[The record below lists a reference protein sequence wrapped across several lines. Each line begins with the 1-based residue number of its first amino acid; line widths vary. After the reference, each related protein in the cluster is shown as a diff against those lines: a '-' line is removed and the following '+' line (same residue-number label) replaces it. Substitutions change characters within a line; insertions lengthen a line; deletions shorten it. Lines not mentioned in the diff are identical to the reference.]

1 MLTIIGWLG
10 AGLGLLAVFLAF
22 AYVRRPYWGWVIAGA
37 IGLGV
42 WWADGPGA
50 AWLFWPTAGVF
61 ALLAVIFGVR
71 PLRRGIVT
79 AAAMPLVRKILP
91 KMSDTEKAAL
101 EAGSVW
107 WDRELFSGAPQW
119 NKLVTFACR
128 GLDERERAFL
138 SNEID
143 TLCRMLDD
151 DRVTREGDL
160 PPQAWEF
167 IKRSGLMGMIIPR
180 SYGGLEFSAKMQSAV
195 IAKLSSRCV
204 TAAVTVMVPNSL
216 GPAELLLHYGTEE
229 QKKHYLPRL
238 ARGEEVPCFAL
249 TEPWAG
255 SDAASMRSFGVVCRG
270 QWQGREVLG
279 MRLTWDKRY
288 ITLAPIATVL
298 GLAFKLRD
306 PEHLLGSEE
315 ELGITC
321 ALIPTDTP
329 GVECG
334 ERHDPL
340 GVPFMNGP
348 THGAEVFVPLE
359 FIIGGPKMAGRGW
372 VMLMQCLAAG
382 RGVSLPAL
390 AAGASQL
397 STRLVGAYATVR
409 EQFGLSIGRFEG
421 IEAKLGRIAGLT
433 YAIDGARAL
442 TLGALDAGEKPAVI
456 TAIMKAYTTE
466 AMRVVVN
473 DAMDVVGGAGICRG
487 PRNVLATAYQSTPI
501 GITVE
506 GANILTRC
514 MIVFGQGAI
523 RCHPWVQD
531 ELAAAEK
538 NDLDGFDRAFWGHV
552 GLVFTNMA
560 RSIVLGATGGALAVS
575 PVTGPAAP
583 HFQALSRYSASFSF
597 AADVAMGTL
606 GASLKRKE
614 NLSGRLADA
623 LAWLYI
629 GSGVLKRFVDEGQ
642 NAGDLPAFRWAMRH
656 VEHEIERALS
666 GLIDN
671 LPSRPIAWGLRLA
684 LFPLGA
690 GAKPPSDRQTSQLAR
705 AILDDGPA
713 RMSLSSGIFVPPA
726 DAPGLGELEAA
737 LDKVMA
743 AKEAR
748 ERIKEAQR
756 RQLLPRGSPLA
767 LARQAAEK
775 NVITAGEAEAIRV
788 AEAARDSAVQV
799 DSFASEALVSAGAE
813 ASFPTA
819 R

>member
-1 MLTIIGWLG
+1 MLTLIGWLAAL
-10 AGLGLLAVFLAF
+10 AGLALVFVAF
-22 AYVRRPYWGWVIAGA
+22 AYVRRPYWGWVVAGA
-37 IGLGV
+37 IALGV
-42 WWADGPGA
+42 WWSGGPWA
-50 AWLFWPTAGVF
+50 PWLFYVVAALF
-61 ALLAVIFGVR
+61 AALALIFGLR

-79 AAAMPLVRKILP
+79 AAALPAVKKILP

-101 EAGSVW
+101 EAGSVGF
-107 WDRELFSGAPQW
+107 DRELFSGAPDW
-119 NKLVTFACR
+119 NKLVPFACR
-128 GLDERERAFL
+128 GLDERERNFL
-138 SNEID
+138 AREID
-143 TLCRMLDD
+143 ELCRLLVDD
-151 DRVTREGDL
+151 EVVRAGDL
-160 PPQAWEF
+160 PPRAWEF

-216 GPAELLLHYGTEE
+216 GPAELLLHYGTEA
-229 QKKHYLPRL
+229 QKQHYLPRL

-249 TEPWAG
+249 TEPSAG
-255 SDAASMRSFGVVCRG
+255 SDAASMRSVGVVCRG
-270 QWQGREVLG
+270 TWEGREVLG

-306 PEHLLGSEE
+306 PERLLGGEE

-321 ALIPTDTP
+321 ALIPTSTR
-329 GVECG
+329 GVEHG

-348 THGAEVFVPLE
+348 TRGVDVFVPLD
-359 FIIGGPKMAGRGW
+359 FIIGGPKQAGRGW

-397 STRLVGAYATVR
+397 STRVVGAYATVR
-409 EQFGLSIGRFEG
+409 EQFGMPIGRFEG
-421 IEAKLGRIAGLT
+421 IEARLGRIAGLT
-433 YAIDGARAL
+433 YAIDAARAL

-487 PRNVLATAYQSTPI
+487 PRNVLASAYQSTPI

-506 GANILTRC
+506 GANILTRS
-514 MIVFGQGAI
+514 MIIFGQGAI

-538 NDLDGFDRAFWGHV
+538 NDLEGFDRAFWGHV

-560 RSIVLGATGGALAVS
+560 RSLVLGACDGALAS
-575 PVTGPAAP
+575 NPVNGPAGP
-583 HFQALSRYSASFSF
+583 YFQKLARYSAAFSFS
-597 AADVAMGTL
+597 ADVAMGTL

-629 GSGVLKRFVDEGQ
+629 GSGVAKRFVDEGQ
-642 NAGDLPAFRWAMRH
+642 LERDLPAFRWAMQH
-656 VEHEIERALS
+656 ALYEIEHALV

-671 LPSRPIAWGLRLA
+671 LPLRAVAFGLKLA

-690 GAKPPSDRQTSQLAR
+690 RAKPPSDRTTSQLAR
-705 AILDDGPA
+705 AILDDGAA
-713 RMSLSSGIFVPPA
+713 RLALTPSIFVPEPHEA
-726 DAPGLGELEAA
+726 GLGFLEGT
-737 LDKVMA
+737 LDKVLESR
-743 AKEAR
+743 EAR
-748 ERIKEAQR
+748 ERIKEAQK
-756 RQLLPRGSPLA
+756 RQILPRGPAASLV
-767 LARQAAEK
+767 RQALDK
-775 NVITAGEAEAIRV
+775 SVITQREAELLRS
-788 AEAARDSAVQV
+788 AEASRDAAVQV
-799 DSFASEALVSAGAE
+799 DAFAPDKLSAVQH
-813 ASFPTA
+813 
-819 R
+819 

>member
-1 MLTIIGWLG
+1 LRPKEKSMAILISWL
-10 AGLGLLAVFLAF
+10 ATLLALFGVFLAF
-22 AYVRRPYWGWVIAGA
+22 AYVRRPYWGWVVAGA
-37 IGLGV
+37 IGLVVAWAGAWSV
-42 WWADGPGA
+42 W
-50 AWLFWPTAGVF
+50 
-61 ALLAVIFGVR
+61 LLAPAAGLFAVLALIFGLR
-71 PLRRGIVT
+71 PLRRGVVT
-79 AAAMPLVRKILP
+79 AAAMPAISKILP

-107 WDRELFSGAPQW
+107 WDRELFSGAPEW
-119 NKLVTFACR
+119 SKLVQFACR
-128 GLDERERAFL
+128 GLDERERGFL
-138 SNEID
+138 ANEID
-143 TLCRMLDD
+143 ELCRMLDD
-151 DRVTREGDL
+151 DKVSREGDL

-167 IKRSGLMGMIIPR
+167 IKSSGLMGMIIPR
-180 SYGGLEFSAKMQSAV
+180 EYGGLQFSAKMQSAV

-216 GPAELLLHYGTEE
+216 GPAELLLHYGTEA
-229 QKKHYLPRL
+229 QKQHYLPRL

-249 TEPWAG
+249 TEPAAG
-255 SDAASMRSFGVVCRG
+255 SDAASMRSVGVVCRG
-270 QWQGREVLG
+270 TFEGREVLG
-279 MRLTWDKRY
+279 MRLSWDKRY

-306 PEHLLGSEE
+306 PEHLLGGEE

-321 ALIPTDTP
+321 ALIPTRTP
-329 GVECG
+329 GVEHG
-334 ERHDPL
+334 ARHDPL

-348 THGAEVFVPLE
+348 THGKDVFVPLD

-390 AAGASQL
+390 AAGASEL
-397 STRLVGAYATVR
+397 STRVVGAYATVR
-409 EQFGLSIGRFEG
+409 EQFGLPIGRFEG

-433 YAIDGARAL
+433 YTIDAARAL
-442 TLGALDAGEKPAVI
+442 TLGALDAGEKPAVV

-538 NDLDGFDRAFWGHV
+538 RDLEAFDRAFWGHV
-552 GLVFTNMA
+552 GLVFTNLA
-560 RSIVLGATGGALAVS
+560 RSIVLGSCDGALA
-575 PVTGPAAP
+575 PNPLNGKAGPY
-583 HFQALSRYSASFSF
+583 FQKLSRYSAAFSF

-629 GSGVLKRFVDEGQ
+629 GSAVAKRFVDDGQ
-642 NAGDLPAFRWAMRH
+642 NERDLPAFRWAMANALF
-656 VEHEIERALS
+656 EIETALL

-671 LPSRPIAWGLRLA
+671 LPLRPVAWGLRLA
-684 LFPLGA
+684 LFPFGA
-690 GAKPPSDRQTSQLAR
+690 HAKRPSDRTTSQLAR
-705 AILDDGPA
+705 AILDDGPVRLA
-713 RMSLSSGIFVPPA
+713 LSPGIFVPGPHEA
-726 DAPGLGELEAA
+726 GLGFLEAT
-737 LDKVMA
+737 LDKVVA
-743 AKEAR
+743 AREAR

-756 RQLLPRGSPLA
+756 RQLLPRGPALA
-767 LARQAAEK
+767 LLRQAVEK
-775 NVITAGEAEAIRV
+775 SVITEREAETIRN
-788 AEAARDSAVQV
+788 AEESRDAAVQV
-799 DSFASEALVSAGAE
+799 DSFEAHELAAS
-813 ASFPTA
+813 TH
-819 R
+819 

>member
-1 MLTIIGWLG
+1 MLTLIGWL
-10 AGLGLLAVFLAF
+10 AIPVGLLAVFVAF
-22 AYVRRPYWGWVIAGA
+22 AYVRRPYWGWVVAGA
-37 IGLGV
+37 IAVLV
-42 WWADGPGA
+42 WWSGGA
-50 AWLFWPTAGVF
+50 HPSWLFWPVV
-61 ALLAVIFGVR
+61 ALLALAAVVFGLR

-79 AAAMPLVRKILP
+79 AAAMPAIRKILP

-107 WDRELFSGAPQW
+107 WDRELFSGAPDW
-119 NKLVTFACR
+119 NKLVPFACR

-138 SNEID
+138 AGEID
-143 TLCRMLDD
+143 ELCRMLDD
-151 DRVTREGDL
+151 DRVTRDGDL

-167 IKRSGLMGMIIPR
+167 LKRAGLMGMIIPR

-216 GPAELLLHYGTEE
+216 GPAELLLHYGTQE
-229 QKKHYLPRL
+229 QKQHYLPRL
-238 ARGEEVPCFAL
+238 ASGEEVPCFAL

-255 SDAASMRSFGVVCRG
+255 SDAASMRSEGIVCRG
-270 QWQGREVLG
+270 QWEGREVLG

-306 PEHLLGSEE
+306 PERLLGGEE

-321 ALIPTDTP
+321 ALIPTSVP
-329 GVECG
+329 GVEHG

-348 THGAEVFVPLE
+348 TRGVDVFVPLE

-390 AAGASQL
+390 AAGASEL

-433 YAIDGARAL
+433 YTIDAARAL
-442 TLGALDAGEKPAVI
+442 TLGALDAGEKPAVV

-487 PRNVLATAYQSTPI
+487 PRNVLATAYQSLPI

-538 NDLDGFDRAFWGHV
+538 NDLDAFDRAFFGHV

-560 RSIVLGATGGALAVS
+560 RSIVLGVSDGALAPN
-575 PVTGPAAP
+575 PVIGKAGPY
-583 HFQALSRYSASFSF
+583 FQRLSRYSAAFSF

-623 LAWLYI
+623 LAWLYL
-629 GSGVLKRFVDEGQ
+629 GSSVVKRFVDDGQ
-642 NAGDLPAFRWAMRH
+642 NERDLPAFRWAMANALY
-656 VEHEIERALS
+656 EIERALL

-671 LPSRPIAWGLRLA
+671 LPSRPAAWGLRLA

-690 GAKPPSDRQTSQLAR
+690 RAKPPSDRVTSQLAR

-713 RMSLSSGIFVPPA
+713 RLALTGGVFVPAA
-726 DAPGLGELEAA
+726 DAPGLGMLEAT

-743 AKEAR
+743 AKDAR
-748 ERIKEAQR
+748 ELIKEAQR
-756 RQLLPRGSPLA
+756 RKLLPRGSA
-767 LARQAAEK
+767 LSVVRQAVEK
-775 NVITAGEAEAIRV
+775 NVITANDANAITRAEQ
-788 AEAARDSAVQV
+788 ARDEAVQV
-799 DSFASEALVSAGAE
+799 DSFPAHELEAVE
-813 ASFPTA
+813 